1 MRRLA
6 VSFLLL
12 LFVFIGEL
20 YAGEVRMIELN
31 DGSLLYGKIVSL
43 KDGVYTI
50 NTMSLGS
57 VKIEES
63 KIRVIRFKSDDQAAK
78 EQIQAMQKLM
88 LSDKEIINVITSLKD
103 DPDVQEILK
112 DPALMK
118 AINSGDLETLISNP
132 KFLKLLS
139 NPKILNIKKKVMN

>member
-1 MRRLA
+1 MRRLS

-12 LFVFIGEL
+12 LFVFTGEL

-88 LSDKEIINVITSLKD
+88 LSDKEIINMIASLKN
-103 DPDVQEILK
+103 DPDVQKILK

-132 KFLKLLS
+132 KFLKLLA
-139 NPKILNIKKKVMN
+139 NPKILNIKKKVME

>member
-1 MRRLA
+1 MRRL
-6 VSFLLL
+6 SIGFLLL
-12 LFVFIGEL
+12 LFVFAGEL

-50 NTMSLGS
+50 DTMSLGS
-57 VKIEES
+57 IKVEES
-63 KIRVIRFKSDDQAAK
+63 KIRLIRFKSDQQAAK

-88 LSDKEIINVITSLKD
+88 MSDKEITDIITSLKD

-112 DPALMK
+112 DPDLMK
-118 AINSGDLETLISNP
+118 AINSGDLETLLSNR

-139 NPKILNIKKKVMN
+139 NPKILNIKKKVMK

>member
-6 VSFLLL
+6 VSLLLL
-12 LFVFIGEL
+12 LFVFTGEL

-50 NTMSLGS
+50 DTMSLGS

-78 EQIQAMQKLM
+78 EQIQSKQKLM
-88 LSDKEIINVITSLKD
+88 LSDQEIINVIASLKD
-103 DPDVQEILK
+103 DPDVQKILK

-139 NPKILNIKKKVMN
+139 NPKILNIKKKVMK

>member
-12 LFVFIGEL
+12 LFVFTGEL

-43 KDGVYTI
+43 KDGVYTV

-88 LSDKEIINVITSLKD
+88 LSDKEIINVIASLKN
-103 DPDVQEILK
+103 DPDVQKILK

-132 KFLKLLS
+132 KFLKLLA
-139 NPKILNIKKKVMN
+139 NPKILNIKKKVM

>member
-12 LFVFIGEL
+12 LFVFTGEL

-43 KDGVYTI
+43 KDGVYTV

-88 LSDKEIINVITSLKD
+88 LSDKEIINMIASLKN
-103 DPDVQEILK
+103 DPDVQKILK

-132 KFLKLLS
+132 KFLKLLA
-139 NPKILNIKKKVMN
+139 NPKILNIKKKVME

>member
-12 LFVFIGEL
+12 LFVFTGEL

-50 NTMSLGS
+50 DTMSLGS

-63 KIRVIRFKSDDQAAK
+63 KIRIIRFKNEDQAAK
-78 EQIQAMQKLM
+78 EQIQSKQKLM
-88 LSDKEIINVITSLKD
+88 LSDQEIINVIASLKD
-103 DPDVQEILK
+103 DPDVQKILK

-139 NPKILNIKKKVMN
+139 NPKILNIKKKVMK

>member
-6 VSFLLL
+6 GSFLLL
-12 LFVFIGEL
+12 LFVFNCEL

-43 KDGVYTI
+43 KDGVYTV
-50 NTMSLGS
+50 NTLSLGS
-57 VKIEES
+57 IKIEES
-63 KIRVIRFKSDDQAAK
+63 KIRVIRFKSDEQAVK

-88 LSDKEIINVITSLKD
+88 LSDKEIINIIVSLKD

-118 AINSGDLETLISNP
+118 AINSGDLETLLSNR

>member
-12 LFVFIGEL
+12 LFVFTGEIF
-20 YAGEVRMIELN
+20 AGEVRMIELN

-43 KDGVYTI
+43 KDGVYTV

-88 LSDKEIINVITSLKD
+88 LSDKEIINMIASLKN
-103 DPDVQEILK
+103 DPDVQKILK

-132 KFLKLLS
+132 KFLKLLA
-139 NPKILNIKKKVMN
+139 NPKILNIKKKVME

>member
-1 MRRLA
+1 MKRLA

-12 LFVFIGEL
+12 LFVFTGEL

-57 VKIEES
+57 IKIEES

-88 LSDKEIINVITSLKD
+88 LSDKEIVNVIASLKD
-103 DPDVQEILK
+103 DPDVQKILK
-112 DPALMK
+112 DPNLMK
-118 AINSGDLETLISNP
+118 AINSGDLETLVSNP

-139 NPKILNIKKKVMN
+139 NPKILNIKEKVMK

>member
-12 LFVFIGEL
+12 LFVFAGEL
-20 YAGEVRMIELN
+20 FAGEVRRIELN

-43 KDGVYTI
+43 KDGVYTV

-88 LSDKEIINVITSLKD
+88 LSDKEIINVIASLKD
-103 DPDVQEILK
+103 DPDVQKILK

-139 NPKILNIKKKVMN
+139 NPKILNIKEKVMK